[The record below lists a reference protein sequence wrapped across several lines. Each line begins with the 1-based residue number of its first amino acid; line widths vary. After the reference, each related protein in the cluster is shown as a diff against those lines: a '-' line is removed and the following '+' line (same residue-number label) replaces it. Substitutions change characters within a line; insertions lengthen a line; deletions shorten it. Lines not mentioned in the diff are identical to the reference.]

1 MLRKLKLYGELAEF
15 IGHKEFEV
23 KVNSISQAVS
33 FLVCN
38 FPKSEAYIAERS
50 YKVLVGDYEV
60 GEDELGYPIGQS
72 NLHFAPVI
80 AGAGGSTGKIL
91 GGAALIGLGMVS
103 GGITFASFF
112 NPAAIPFAPGFAS
125 AGLLTKATIAIGGSL
140 ALSGVSDLLTPTPKT
155 PDFSSEQDPRISFKF
170 SGLQNTSRAGT
181 PVPIVYGEI
190 FTGSVVI
197 SAGVDTEQVR
207 A

>member
-38 FPKSEAYIAERS
+38 FPKSEAYIAGRS
-50 YKVLVGDYEV
+50 YKVLVGDYEI
-60 GEDELGYPIGQS
+60 GEDELAHPIGQS
-72 NLHFAPVI
+72 DLHIAPVI
-80 AGAGGSTGKIL
+80 AGAGGTTRKIL
-91 GGAALIGLGMVS
+91 GGAALIGGAFVLG
-103 GGITFASFF
+103 
-112 NPAAIPFAPGFAS
+112 PAGFLTATGTSVTTGVVVAKS
-125 AGLLTKATIAIGGSL
+125 AVYVGASL
-140 ALSGVSDLLTPTPKT
+140 ALSGVADLLTPIPKT
-155 PDFSSEQDPRISFKF
+155 PDFTSEQDPRISFKF

-181 PVPIVYGEI
+181 PVPVVYGEI

>member
-1 MLRKLKLYGELAEF
+1 MLRKLKLYGELSEF

-60 GEDELGYPIGQS
+60 GEDELAHPIGQS
-72 NLHFAPVI
+72 DLHFVPVI
-80 AGAGGSTGKIL
+80 AGAGGTTRKIL
-91 GGAALIGLGMVS
+91 GGAALIGGAFLLG
-103 GGITFASFF
+103 
-112 NPAAIPFAPGFAS
+112 PAGFMTAQKLTAGVVLAKS
-125 AGLLTKATIAIGGSL
+125 AAYVGASL

-155 PDFSSEQDPRISFKF
+155 PDFSSEQDPRLSFQF
-170 SGLQNTSRAGT
+170 SGIQNTSRAGT

>member
-23 KVNSISQAVS
+23 KVNSISQAIS

-60 GEDELGYPIGQS
+60 GEDELGHPIGQS
-72 NLHFAPVI
+72 DLHFVPVI
-80 AGAGGSTGKIL
+80 AGAGGGTRKIL
-91 GGAALIGLGMVS
+91 LGAALIGGAFLLGPAGFM
-103 GGITFASFF
+103 TASKLTTGVVLAKS
-112 NPAAIPFAPGFAS
+112 AAYVGA
-125 AGLLTKATIAIGGSL
+125 SL
-140 ALSGVSDLLTPTPKT
+140 ALSGVGDLLTPTPKT

-170 SGLQNTSRAGT
+170 SGIQNTSRAGT

>member
-33 FLVCN
+33 FLVCK

-60 GEDELGYPIGQS
+60 GEDELGHPIGQS
-72 NLHFAPVI
+72 DLHFVPVI
-80 AGAGGSTGKIL
+80 AGAGGTTRKIL
-91 GGAALIGLGMVS
+91 GGAALVGLAFAT
-103 GGITFASFF
+103 GGASFSF
-112 NPAAIPFAPGFAS
+112 TSGLTFSSS
-125 AGLLTKATIAIGGSL
+125 ALGGAFIAQTATYIGAGL

-155 PDFSSEQDPRISFKF
+155 PDFSSEQDPRLSFQF
-170 SGLQNTSRAGT
+170 SGIQNTSRAGT

>member
-1 MLRKLKLYGELAEF
+1 MFRKLKLYGELAEF

-60 GEDELGYPIGQS
+60 GEDELAHPIGQS
-72 NLHFAPVI
+72 DLHFVPVI
-80 AGAGGSTGKIL
+80 AGAGGTTRKIL
-91 GGAALIGLGMVS
+91 GGAALIGLGVLS
-103 GGITFASFF
+103 GGATFAAS
-112 NPAAIPFAPGFAS
+112 GFTGVGFLGTATAV
-125 AGLLTKATIAIGGSL
+125 AGNIGIGL
-140 ALSGVSDLLTPTPKT
+140 VLSGVSDLLPPVPKT
-155 PDFSSEQDPRISFKF
+155 PDFSSEQDPRLSFQF
-170 SGLQNTSRAGT
+170 SGIQNTSRAGT

>member
-50 YKVLVGDYEV
+50 YKILVGDYEV
-60 GEDELGYPIGQS
+60 GKGELTHPIGQS
-72 NLHFAPVI
+72 DLHFVPVI
-80 AGAGGSTGKIL
+80 TGAGGRTGKFIL
-91 GGAALIGLGMVS
+91 GAALIGVGIVS
-103 GGITFASFF
+103 GGT
-112 NPAAIPFAPGFAS
+112 GFA
-125 AGLLTKATIAIGGSL
+125 LNATQGVGFFGGSL
-140 ALSGVSDLLTPTPKT
+140 AATAGNIGVALTLSGVADLLTPVPKT
-155 PDFSSEQDPRISFKF
+155 PDFSSEQDPRLSFKF

-181 PVPIVYGEI
+181 PVPVVYGEI

>member
-60 GEDELGYPIGQS
+60 GEDELAHPIGQS
-72 NLHFAPVI
+72 DLHFVPVI
-80 AGAGGSTGKIL
+80 AGAGGTTRKIL
-91 GGAALIGLGMVS
+91 GGAALIGLGVLS
-103 GGITFASFF
+103 GGATFTAS
-112 NPAAIPFAPGFAS
+112 GFTGVGFLGGATAV
-125 AGLLTKATIAIGGSL
+125 AGNIGIGL
-140 ALSGVSDLLTPTPKT
+140 VLSGVSDLLTPTPKT
-155 PDFSSEQDPRISFKF
+155 PDFSSEQDPRLSFQF
-170 SGLQNTSRAGT
+170 SGIQNTSRAGT

>member
-60 GEDELGYPIGQS
+60 GEDELAHPIGQS
-72 NLHFAPVI
+72 DLHIVPVI
-80 AGAGGSTGKIL
+80 AGAGGTTRKIL
-91 GGAALIGLGMVS
+91 GGAALIGLGVLS
-103 GGITFASFF
+103 GGATFAAS
-112 NPAAIPFAPGFAS
+112 GFTGVGFLGTATAV
-125 AGLLTKATIAIGGSL
+125 AGNIGIGL
-140 ALSGVSDLLTPTPKT
+140 VLSGVSDLLLPTPKT

>member
-1 MLRKLKLYGELAEF
+1 MFRKLKLYGELAEF

-38 FPKSEAYIAERS
+38 FPKSEAYIAKRS
-50 YKVLVGDYEV
+50 YKILVGDYEV
-60 GEDELGYPIGQS
+60 GKDELAYPIGQS
-72 NLHFAPVI
+72 DLHFVPVI
-80 AGAGGSTGKIL
+80 AGAGGRTGRFIA
-91 GGAALIGLGMVS
+91 GAALIGVGILS
-103 GGITFASFF
+103 GGT
-112 NPAAIPFAPGFAS
+112 GFA
-125 AGLLTKATIAIGGSL
+125 LNATQGVGFFGGSL
-140 ALSGVSDLLTPTPKT
+140 AATAGNIGVLLTLSGVADLLTPIPKT
-155 PDFSSEQDPRISFKF
+155 PDFSSEQDPRLSFKF

-181 PVPIVYGEI
+181 PVPVVYGEI

>member
-60 GEDELGYPIGQS
+60 GEDELAHPIGQS
-72 NLHFAPVI
+72 DLHFVPVI
-80 AGAGGSTGKIL
+80 AGAGGTTRKIL
-91 GGAALIGLGMVS
+91 GGAALIGLGVLS
-103 GGITFASFF
+103 GGATFAAS
-112 NPAAIPFAPGFAS
+112 GFTGVGFLGTATAV
-125 AGLLTKATIAIGGSL
+125 AGNIGIGL
-140 ALSGVSDLLTPTPKT
+140 VLSGVSDLLPPVPKT
-155 PDFSSEQDPRISFKF
+155 PDFSSEQDPRLSFQF
-170 SGLQNTSRAGT
+170 SGIQNTSRAGT

>member
-60 GEDELGYPIGQS
+60 GEDELAHPIGQS
-72 NLHFAPVI
+72 DLHFVPVI
-80 AGAGGSTGKIL
+80 AGAGGGTRKFIL
-91 GGAALIGLGMVS
+91 GAALIGVGIIS
-103 GGITFASFF
+103 GGT
-112 NPAAIPFAPGFAS
+112 GFALNS
-125 AGLLTKATIAIGGSL
+125 TQGFGFFGGSL
-140 ALSGVSDLLTPTPKT
+140 AATAGNIGVALTLSGVADLLTPTPKT

>member
-50 YKVLVGDYEV
+50 YKILVGDYEL
-60 GEDELGYPIGQS
+60 GEDELAHPIGQS
-72 NLHFAPVI
+72 DLHFVPVI
-80 AGAGGSTGKIL
+80 AGAGGEGGL
-91 GGAALIGLGMVS
+91 GRVLTGAALIG
-103 GGITFASFF
+103 ASF
-112 NPAAIPFAPGFAS
+112 IPGLQAVTIGTFGLSAPVALS
-125 AGLLTKATIAIGGSL
+125 TVAGTTGALL
-140 ALSGVSDLLTPTPKT
+140 ALGGVSQMLTPLPKS

>member
-23 KVNSISQAVS
+23 KVNSISQAIS

-38 FPKSEAYIAERS
+38 FPKSEAYIAVRS

-60 GEDELGYPIGQS
+60 GEDELAHPIGQS
-72 NLHFAPVI
+72 DLHFVPVI
-80 AGAGGSTGKIL
+80 AGAGGGTRKIL
-91 GGAALIGLGMVS
+91 TGAALIGGAFVLGPAGFLTAS
-103 GGITFASFF
+103 GTSVTTGVVVAK
-112 NPAAIPFAPGFAS
+112 S
-125 AGLLTKATIAIGGSL
+125 AVYVGASL
-140 ALSGVSDLLTPTPKT
+140 ALSGVADLLTPIPKT
-155 PDFSSEQDPRISFKF
+155 PDFTSEQDPRISFKF

-181 PVPIVYGEI
+181 PVPVVYGEI

>member
-60 GEDELGYPIGQS
+60 GEDELGHPIGQS
-72 NLHFAPVI
+72 DLHFVPVI
-80 AGAGGSTGKIL
+80 AGAGGTTRKIL
-91 GGAALIGLGMVS
+91 GGAALVGLAFAT
-103 GGITFASFF
+103 GGASFSF
-112 NPAAIPFAPGFAS
+112 TSGLTFSSS
-125 AGLLTKATIAIGGSL
+125 ALGGAFIAQTATYIGAGL
-140 ALSGVSDLLTPTPKT
+140 ALSGVSDFLLPTPKT